1 MGLRCLASLTSTC
14 SWPPLALRSDL
25 EAADLIL
32 PPNLRRLDELPV
44 RLEPRE
50 NIDDFRFSGGM
61 YFRPTTMSPR
71 YVATSSNGSLC
82 GTTKKSIVIIISIWI
97 YHAHLHALVADTTAI
112 VDCQRGDPAGWRWPR
127 QGSRCVQ
134 TCLSATQW
142 ATKFATPSWKWAYG
156 SEVFHRRSGWGC
168 VS

>member
-1 MGLRCLASLTSTC
+1 MSIYCEVTSGASTHLLQKASQVPLVLIGLRCLASLTSTC

-50 NIDDFRFSGGM
+50 NIEDFRFSGGM

-82 GTTKKSIVIIISIWI
+82 ERKKKSILEMMFI
-97 YHAHLHALVADTTAI
+97 
-112 VDCQRGDPAGWRWPR
+112 
-127 QGSRCVQ
+127 
-134 TCLSATQW
+134 
-142 ATKFATPSWKWAYG
+142 
-156 SEVFHRRSGWGC
+156 
-168 VS
+168 